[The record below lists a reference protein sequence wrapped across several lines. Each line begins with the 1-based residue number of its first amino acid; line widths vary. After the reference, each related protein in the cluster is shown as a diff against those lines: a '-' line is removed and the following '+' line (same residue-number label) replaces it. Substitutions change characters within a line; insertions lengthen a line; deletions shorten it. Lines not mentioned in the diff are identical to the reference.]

1 MHAAAQRV
9 RTLLD
14 GHSLEREGQP
24 TRPLEPSDV
33 AVVCPHVNQASAI
46 RALLSDVPEVIV
58 GTANQLQGAER
69 PAIVALHPLIG
80 HRGVGPFA
88 MELGRACVLL
98 SRHSA
103 HLTLVTDHEAIK
115 AVVAASPTGTPG
127 AAEHLH
133 LLQALAELS
142 EV

>member
-1 MHAAAQRV
+1 M
-9 RTLLD
+9 
-14 GHSLEREGQP
+14 
-24 TRPLEPSDV
+24 
-33 AVVCPHVNQASAI
+33 NQASAI